1 MLKELVLKRKETLMG
16 FLIAMFLVACGAG
29 QMIGIACET
38 YAKYRLAMPDP
49 DLLPRVWLDWFNLLD
64 TEMLFVCKRGG

>member
-1 MLKELVLKRKETLMG
+1 
-16 FLIAMFLVACGAG
+16 MFLVACGAG